1 MLYLAYLPMS
11 DDASNR
17 EGGECLALVLL
28 TLFSPLLT
36 GLQDVHNVPQ
46 NKDILLSSR
55 YQSQFRSFT
64 LPREENRPGFS
75 RRREEHKHTC
85 YYVGTTKQVPRISTA
100 NTSYK
105 LQGVNETYAHLTDP
119 VHINRLYPNT

>member
-1 MLYLAYLPMS
+1 MS
-11 DDASNR
+11 DDASNER
-17 EGGECLALVLL
+17 EEIGVLCLVDLV
-28 TLFSPLLT
+28 FSL

-55 YQSQFRSFT
+55 YQPQFRSFT

-85 YYVGTTKQVPRISTA
+85 YYIGTTKQVPRLSTA

-105 LQGVNETYAHLTDP
+105 LQGVHETYVHLTDP
-119 VHINRLYPNT
+119 VHIQRLYPNK